1 MESISLIASSIM
13 SKKIASG
20 ADALVLDVKMGKGAF
35 MKDLDSSKE
44 LSRKMI
50 NIGTLAGL
58 KTIAIITNMDIPL
71 GKEIGNSLEVKEAI
85 EVLKGNGPE
94 DLKEICITLAKYM
107 VAISLNISIEK
118 AEKKVVEAIQNG
130 WAFEKFKEL
139 VRWQGGNENWID
151 YPENFPT
158 SLYNEKVRAF
168 KSGYIKSMNTEE
180 IGKISLKLGS
190 GREVLNQP
198 IDYSAGITVL
208 KKTGDYVEIGD
219 CIAVLHTNKEN
230 IINEQIEN
238 YLNSIEFSSES
249 VQKPK
254 LIYEVLE

>member
-1 MESISLIASSIM
+1 M

-118 AEKKVVEAIQNG
+118 AEKKVVESIQNG
-130 WAFEKFKEL
+130 WAFEKFKE
-139 VRWQGGNENWID
+139 N
-151 YPENFPT
+151 Y
-158 SLYNEKVRAF
+158 
-168 KSGYIKSMNTEE
+168 
-180 IGKISLKLGS
+180 
-190 GREVLNQP
+190 
-198 IDYSAGITVL
+198 
-208 KKTGDYVEIGD
+208 KKDV
-219 CIAVLHTNKEN
+219 K
-230 IINEQIEN
+230 
-238 YLNSIEFSSES
+238 
-249 VQKPK
+249 
-254 LIYEVLE
+254 